1 MSTTFTKHTIGDAY
15 NFSIVGS
22 INQERGLSVRE
33 FIQPDISCPFINNQ
47 PVVFIMDFG
56 IPGSIEKPYSSGQK

>member
-1 MSTTFTKHTIGDAY
+1 MSITFTKLTIGDAY
-15 NFSIVGS
+15 NFGIIGS

-47 PVVFIMDFG
+47 PVVFIIDFR
-56 IPGSIEKPYSSGQK
+56 IPKSIEKPYLP